1 MIYINISQDRNG
13 NSDGD
18 NQALKM
24 ETDFETESLGGNADP
39 TEHEVSHLPF
49 L

>member
-1 MIYINISQDRNG
+1 LVIYINISQDG

-18 NQALKM
+18 NQELKM
-24 ETDFETESLGGNADP
+24 ETDFKTEALGGNADP
-39 TEHEVSHLPF
+39 TEHEVNYLLF